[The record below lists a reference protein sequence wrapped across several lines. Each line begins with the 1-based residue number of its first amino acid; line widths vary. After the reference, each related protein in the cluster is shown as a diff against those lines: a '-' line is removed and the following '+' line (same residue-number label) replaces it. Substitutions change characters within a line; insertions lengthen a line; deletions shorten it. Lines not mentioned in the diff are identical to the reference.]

1 MASVENSQPNFA
13 TACSPELY
21 GKNVSLEYD
30 AHTSMLT
37 DDPLC
42 SGSPYD
48 DQCVSSPSVDAAYS
62 AVLND
67 YHLDVHE
74 WLLAHH
80 TSVVTSL
87 CPRRAY
93 DIFAVAEYP
102 TFASKAEY
110 INASVGIPL
119 GPVTLEVSLSIMSA
133 ADD

>member
-1 MASVENSQPNFA
+1 MASFENSQPTFA

-21 GKNVSLEYD
+21 GMNVSLECDKSTLMDD
-30 AHTSMLT
+30 A
-37 DDPLC
+37 LC

-48 DQCVSSPSVDAAYS
+48 DQCVSFPSVDAAYS
-62 AVLND
+62 AMLSD

-119 GPVTLEVSLSIMSA
+119 GPVTLEVSLSVMSA

>member
-1 MASVENSQPNFA
+1 MASVENIQPNLA

-21 GKNVSLEYD
+21 GTKVSLEYD
-30 AHTSMLT
+30 KSTLT
-37 DDPLC
+37 DDALC

-80 TSVVTSL
+80 TSVVTTL
-87 CPRRAY
+87 CHRRA
-93 DIFAVAEYP
+93 
-102 TFASKAEY
+102 
-110 INASVGIPL
+110 
-119 GPVTLEVSLSIMSA
+119 
-133 ADD
+133 